1 MPNYDN
7 MEQVERDKLVEGRTA
22 DDQFFEEFGES
33 LKSKQIVVIDDI
45 KTDMSADFVNI
56 KILDRI
62 KENFLC
68 RKDLI
73 EK

>member
-1 MPNYDN
+1 MPNYDA
-7 MEQVERDKLVEGRTA
+7 MEQVERDKLVEQRTN
-22 DDQFFEEFGES
+22 DDVFFEEFS
-33 LKSKQIVVIDDI
+33 TVLKDKQVFVIDDI
-45 KTDMSADFVNI
+45 KSDLSADFVNI

-62 KENFLC
+62 KENLVN